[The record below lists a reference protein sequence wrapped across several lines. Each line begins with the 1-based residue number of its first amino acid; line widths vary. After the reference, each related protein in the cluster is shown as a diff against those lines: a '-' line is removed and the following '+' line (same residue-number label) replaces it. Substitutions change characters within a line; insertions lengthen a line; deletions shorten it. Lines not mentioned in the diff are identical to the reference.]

1 MFLSFLQIFLCIF
14 LFLSRLLSMRSD
26 LLSISPSFW
35 QSLPWESILHDSHQA
50 LDVKVFGYGD
60 ESIMIEFR
68 MIGMGMIWAFSLG
81 VDASLYTP
89 WFLQRCKKYISQQRA
104 IFWQIEEYHPEWVVP
119 RDTADKTYGK
129 HFLEPWT
136 RIIDLSISE
145 DDILAQMHEK
155 WRYNIRLASKRG
167 VTTEWILP
175 SAENIAIWMSLL
187 SETTSRDRFSENS
200 EEYYVS
206 FLRILRDSNT
216 WGMLFARLDEKV
228 IAAGIFVY
236 YHGVAIYYYGASTS
250 DGEMRKHMAPYLLQ
264 WEAMKEWKLR
274 GCKSYDLLGVAPP
287 GAIYHSLLWV
297 TNFKEKFGWRVLLIG
312 TKYILTISHIQYWI
326 FIFVRSM
333 KKKIFQLVVRIKLL
347 FQKD

>member
-1 MFLSFLQIFLCIF
+1 
-14 LFLSRLLSMRSD
+14 MRSD

-35 QSLPWESILHDSHQA
+35 QSLTWESILHDSHQA
-50 LDVKVFGYGD
+50 FDVMVFGYGD
-60 ESIMIEFR
+60 ESILIEFR
-68 MIGMGMIWAFSLG
+68 TIGMGMIGAFSLW

-89 WFLQRCKKYISQQRA
+89 WFLQRCKIYISHQKA

-119 RDTADKTYGK
+119 KDTVDKTYGK

-136 RIIDLSISE
+136 RIIDLSMSE
-145 DDILAQMHEK
+145 DDILTQMHEK

-167 VTTEWILP
+167 VTTEWVLP
-175 SAENIAIWMSLL
+175 TPENIALWMSLL

-216 WGMLFARLDEKV
+216 WGMLFAYFEWQV

-236 YHGVAIYYYGASTS
+236 YHAVALYYYGASTS
-250 DGEMRKHMAPYLLQ
+250 DGWLRKHMAPYLLQ
-264 WEAMKEWKLR
+264 WEAMKEGKLR
-274 GCKSYDLLGVAPP
+274 GCKVYDLLGIAPP
-287 GAIYHSLLWV
+287 GSTNHSLLGV
-297 TNFKEKFGWRVLLIG
+297 TSFKEKFWWKVILIG
-312 TKYILTISHIQYWI
+312 TKYTLTLSYTRY
-326 FIFVRSM
+326 FLFYFARMM
-333 KKKIFQLVVRIKLL
+333 KKKFSHIIERIEFF